1 MFLGNVELGD
11 SVKQAKSYLLST
23 EDMILTDTEGVTVHV
38 DATTSKAADVR
49 TKNETDLEVKRG
61 GGYLE

>member
-1 MFLGNVELGD
+1 
-11 SVKQAKSYLLST
+11 
-23 EDMILTDTEGVTVHV
+23 MILTDTEDVAVHV